1 MGGKR
6 WIQPCERKLS
16 SHQSGETDIFI
27 RKNIIKIYFMDI
39 RESVWLLQLLSS
51 NSSIFSSPTSLS
63 PSAAKRVMK
72 HFCSWF
78 ARTYYGVWN

>member
-27 RKNIIKIYFMDI
+27 RKNIIKITLWISENQFGYFNYF
-39 RESVWLLQLLSS
+39 LQMLQYFPLPPRYHLVLQ
-51 NSSIFSSPTSLS
+51 N
-63 PSAAKRVMK
+63 
-72 HFCSWF
+72 
-78 ARTYYGVWN
+78 G